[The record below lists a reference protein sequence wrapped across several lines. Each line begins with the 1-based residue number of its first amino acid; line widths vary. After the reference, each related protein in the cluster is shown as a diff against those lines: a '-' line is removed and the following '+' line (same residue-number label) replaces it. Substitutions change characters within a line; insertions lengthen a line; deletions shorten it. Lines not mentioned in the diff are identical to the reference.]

1 MIALDILFLVIGFV
15 LLVKGADY
23 FVDGAA
29 ALAKLFNIPTM
40 VIGLTVIAF
49 GTSAP
54 ELAVSLSAALAGSN
68 AIAMGNVVGSNIMNF
83 FLILGISA
91 VITTIPATRKILKR
105 DYLIS
110 LVAAVSMLVLGA
122 VGMRLGRADGIVF
135 LAAIILY
142 VIMLIKSAK
151 SGKETVEVED
161 IKSLPPLK
169 CALYIILGL
178 SAVVGGGELVVKGA
192 KNLALAL
199 GMTETF
205 VALTVVAFGTSLP
218 ELVTSVIAARKG
230 QTDIALGNILGSNI
244 FNLWMILGVS
254 AAVHPIVPTVEM
266 IIQYKEP
273 LFDLALLVIMSL
285 ILFVPLYKK
294 EKFTRGTG
302 VFMLVF
308 YGCYFAF
315 IMMRSYGII
324 NLF

>member
-1 MIALDILFLVIGFV
+1 MIVLDILFLVIGFV
-15 LLVKGADY
+15 LLVKGADF

-68 AIAMGNVVGSNIMNF
+68 AIAMGNVVGSNMMNF

-91 VITTIPATRKILKR
+91 VITAIPASRRILKR

-110 LVAAVSMLVLGA
+110 LVAAVSVLAAG
-122 VGMRLGRADGIVF
+122 VIGMKLGRLDGLIF
-135 LAAIILY
+135 LAALVLY
-142 VIMLIKSAK
+142 MIMLLKDAK
-151 SGKETVEVED
+151 SNPAPEQD
-161 IKSLPPLK
+161 IKTLPPVK
-169 CALYIILGL
+169 CVLYIVLGL
-178 SAVVGGGELVVKGA
+178 EAVVGGGELVVKGA
-192 KNLALAL
+192 KELALAL

-218 ELVTSVIAARKG
+218 ELVTSVIAAKKG

-254 AAVHPIVPTVEM
+254 AAVHPIVPAADMMV
-266 IIQYKEP
+266 QYKEP
-273 LFDLALLVIMSL
+273 LFDLALLVAASL

-294 EKFTRGTG
+294 EKFTRTTG
-302 VFMLVF
+302 VFMLIF
-308 YGCYFAF
+308 YAAYFAF
-315 IMMRSYGII
+315 IMLRSYGII
-324 NLF
+324 TLF